1 MGAERE
7 CLKKVKPLLKTLIKG
22 NGVKFTE
29 TSFEKFDSTLRVF
42 DEYQQLGEKEK
53 VLLHEYYLDKLKQK

>member
-1 MGAERE
+1 M
-7 CLKKVKPLLKTLIKG
+7 KPLLKTLIKG

-29 TSFEKFDSTLRVF
+29 TTFEKFDSTLKVF
-42 DEYQQLGEKEK
+42 DEYQQLEEKEK

>member
-1 MGAERE
+1 MSSERE

-29 TSFEKFDSTLRVF
+29 TTFEKFDSTLKVF
-42 DEYQQLGEKEK
+42 DEYQQLEEKEK
-53 VLLHEYYLDKLKQK
+53 VLLHEYYLDKLK